1 MSKQGKVRSSTVA
14 RPRDPLGVDEP
25 IDALGRHARKSES
38 TVRQQITDMR
48 ERIAELEAE
57 IDAIATEAH
66 TAIGTLPGADRIE
79 TAKDVV
85 AEKRE
90 KIQKLRTHLEEI
102 EKLVATE

>member
-1 MSKQGKVRSSTVA
+1 MNKHGKARSASTVA
-14 RPRDPLGVDEP
+14 RPLDPPGIDEP
-25 IDALGRHARKSES
+25 IDAWKRHAAPSRA

-79 TAKDVV
+79 TAKEVV

-90 KIQKLRTHLEEI
+90 KIQKLRTQLEEI
-102 EKLVATE
+102 EKLAAI

>member
-1 MSKQGKVRSSTVA
+1 MSKQGKVQSSTVA
-14 RPRDPLGVDEP
+14 PPGVVEP
-25 IDALGRHARKSES
+25 IAELRRHVRKTES
-38 TVRQQITDMR
+38 TVRQRITDMR

>member
-1 MSKQGKVRSSTVA
+1 MSKHGKTRSSSTA
-14 RPRDPLGVDEP
+14 RPLDPPGVDEP
-25 IDALGRHARKSES
+25 IKASARHAKQSQT

-90 KIQKLRTHLEEI
+90 EIQKLKAGLEEI
-102 EKLVATE
+102 ERLMATR

>member
-1 MSKQGKVRSSTVA
+1 M
-14 RPRDPLGVDEP
+14 
-25 IDALGRHARKSES
+25 
-38 TVRQQITDMR
+38 RQQINAMR

-90 KIQKLRTHLEEI
+90 KIQRLRTHLEEI
-102 EKLVATE
+102 EKLASTG